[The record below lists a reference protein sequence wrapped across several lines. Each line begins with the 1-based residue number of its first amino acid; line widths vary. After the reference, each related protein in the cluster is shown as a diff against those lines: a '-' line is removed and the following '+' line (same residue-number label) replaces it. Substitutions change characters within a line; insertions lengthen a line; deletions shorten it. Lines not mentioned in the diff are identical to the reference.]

1 MRYYPDQ
8 FTRWN
13 PGYIAFVPDTADVDT
28 INRTR
33 GGRAV
38 PIDMREHEK
47 LRAAVAADCYVA
59 ASMQKNT

>member
-1 MRYYPDQ
+1 MKRYTDQ
-8 FTRWN
+8 STRWN

-28 INRTR
+28 ITRIR
-33 GGRAV
+33 GGRAA

-47 LRAAVAADCYVA
+47 LRAAVAADCCVA

>member
-1 MRYYPDQ
+1 MKRYPDQ

-13 PGYIAFVPDTADVDT
+13 PGYVAFVPDTADVDT

-47 LRAAVAADCYVA
+47 LRAAVVADCYVA